1 MSINYCCISVDI
13 DDDGRLFL
21 KDDRG
26 FKVKGVRNLS
36 VNVSHDDLS
45 TINVDMLP
53 TEVLPTGVSTAMC
66 RGKVNGGKI

>member
-1 MSINYCCISVDI
+1 MDNNMCYITVDI
-13 DDDGRLFL
+13 DGGGRLFL

-45 TINVDMLP
+45 IVNASILTM
-53 TEVLPTGVSTAMC
+53 EVSSGVSTAMC
-66 RGKVNGGKI
+66 RGKVR